1 MTHASWQTLRTGSV
15 RNVWHHRRMVPT
27 SARLLRL
34 LSLLQARPFWSGPD
48 LAEKL
53 EVTGRTL
60 RRDVDRLRSLGYPV
74 HSTSGTAGGYKL
86 GAGARLPPLLL
97 DDDEAVAVA
106 VGLQTAAG
114 GSVSEIGEASLRA
127 LGKLEQ
133 VLPPRLRRRLAV
145 LRSSIVRLSDSGPT
159 VRMGDV
165 SLLASA
171 CSERRELRFRYR
183 DRGGAPSSRTV
194 EPHRIVHMSRRWY
207 LVAWDPERNDWR
219 TFRIDRLEG
228 CTTTGA
234 HFVPRAAPDDDVGA
248 YVSRGVEAVAYK
260 VRARIT
266 LHAPVETIRKRFPH
280 LERRLEPA
288 DADSCVL
295 STGAGSLAELAAWL
309 PMFGVDFDVR
319 DPPELRAHLQRL
331 ATRLSRAASG

>member
-1 MTHASWQTLRTGSV
+1 ML
-15 RNVWHHRRMVPT
+15 PT

-34 LSLLQARPFWSGPD
+34 LSLLQARPSWSGAD
-48 LAEKL
+48 LGEQL
-53 EVTGRTL
+53 EITGRTL

-114 GSVSEIGEASLRA
+114 GSVSEIGEASARA

-159 VRMGDV
+159 VKMRDV

-171 CSERRELRFRYR
+171 CSERRELRFSYR
-183 DRGGAPSSRTV
+183 DRDGAPSSRTV

-207 LVAWDPERNDWR
+207 LVAWDPDRNDWR

-228 CTTTGA
+228 CATTGA
-234 HFVPRAAPDDDVGA
+234 HFTPRSAPDDDVGA
-248 YVSRGVEAVAYK
+248 YVSRGIRAVALK

-266 LHAPVETIRKRFPH
+266 FHAPMETMRARFPY
-280 LERRLEPA
+280 LTDRLEPA
-288 DADSCVL
+288 GPDACVL
-295 STGAGSLAELAAWL
+295 TTGASSLEELAGWL
-309 PMFGVDFDVR
+309 AMFGVDFDVR
-319 DPPELRAHLQRL
+319 EPPELLGHLEQL
-331 ATRLSRAASG
+331 AARLSRAANR

>member
-1 MTHASWQTLRTGSV
+1 ML
-15 RNVWHHRRMVPT
+15 PT

-34 LSLLQARPFWSGPD
+34 LSLLQGRPSWSGAD
-48 LAEKL
+48 LAERL

-60 RRDVDRLRSLGYPV
+60 RRDVDRIRSLGYPV

-114 GSVSEIGEASLRA
+114 GSVSEIGEASTRA

-133 VLPPRLRRRLAV
+133 VLPPRLRRRLGV

-159 VRMGDV
+159 VKMGDV
-165 SLLASA
+165 SLLAFA

-183 DRGGAPSSRTV
+183 DRGGVPSSRTV

-207 LVAWDPERNDWR
+207 LVAWDGDRNDWR
-219 TFRIDRLEG
+219 TFRIDRLEA
-228 CTTTGA
+228 CTATGA
-234 HFVPRAAPDDDVGA
+234 HFASRSAPDDDVGG
-248 YVSRGVEAVAYK
+248 YVSRGIAAAAQK
-260 VRARIT
+260 VRARVT
-266 LHAPVETIRKRFPH
+266 LHAPLETMRARFPH
-280 LERRLEPA
+280 LANRLEA
-288 DADSCVL
+288 ANATSCVL
-295 STGAGSLAELAAWL
+295 STGAGSLEELAGWL
-309 PMFGVDFDVR
+309 AMLGVDFDVR
-319 DPPELRAHLQRL
+319 EPPELLPILRRL
-331 ATRLSRAASG
+331 ATRLSRASGE